1 MAEEE
6 MCENP
11 FANIYLQE
19 NQPYVPPPVEFSPGK
34 LKIVAKKMQIF
45 NVFFSISK

>member
-19 NQPYVPPPVEFSPGK
+19 NQPYVPPQAAEFSP
-34 LKIVAKKMQIF
+34 
-45 NVFFSISK
+45 SK

>member
-1 MAEEE
+1 MMAEEE

-19 NQPYVPPPVEFSPGK
+19 NQPYAPPQCSEEAEFSPGK
-34 LKIVAKKMQIF
+34 
-45 NVFFSISK
+45 